1 MPYKTPYDGSSIRDL
16 VKMRDE
22 SRPATSDELPPMG
35 ELVREVSPFGGV
47 SATDEERKQ
56 RAQQKRESRQRLNV
70 QMNERRASQ
79 STPVDIN

>member
-22 SRPATSDELPPMG
+22 SRPATSDELPPMS
-35 ELVREVSPFGGV
+35 ELNREVSPFGGV
-47 SATDEERKQ
+47 NPTEEERKQ
-56 RAQQKRESRQRLNV
+56 RSQQKREARQRLNV
-70 QMNERRASQ
+70 QARPPIK